1 MRPATYVARTGPSGA
16 LLPPSPRT
24 GNRGRP
30 SLPAAGETRTTRPPK
45 GEKKMGEQP
54 NTKTVV
60 VVGVVRVV
68 VVADRRSG
76 VLAVVVERAAP
87 KNLTGRPTAGQPRRQ
102 STGPAMWRQRPHARP
117 SPESLARYA
126 PAVID
131 TLEALPSPP
140 PVCRSQP
147 PNSRPISST
156 ILLTCSCCPDDNH
169 FQWYARRRDNRRT
182 QMRVRVP
189 KTRETLATPTRV
201 GVE

>member
-30 SLPAAGETRTTRPPK
+30 SLPAADETRTTRPPK

-68 VVADRRSG
+68 VVADRRGG
-76 VLAVVVERAAP
+76 VLTAVVERTAP
-87 KNLTGRPTAGQPRRQ
+87 KNLTGRPTTVQPRRQ
-102 STGPAMWRQRPHARP
+102 STGPAMWRQRLHTTRGLESLAAYPSAVVDALDARP
-117 SPESLARYA
+117 SP
-126 PAVID
+126 
-131 TLEALPSPP
+131 T

-147 PNSRPISST
+147 PKSRPISST
-156 ILLTCSCCPDDNH
+156 IPLTCSCCPGDSH
-169 FQWYARRRDNRRT
+169 RQ
-182 QMRVRVP
+182 
-189 KTRETLATPTRV
+189 
-201 GVE
+201 